1 MSKDV
6 LIPKAQF
13 FKTLIA
19 GTNRNMGLD
28 IVRALSILGIFL
40 AHTNNYAG
48 KYTGIYKILFPL
60 GYLGQDLFFC
70 LSGFLIG
77 RQIIKYMNTPNKF
90 KGLMAFY
97 RNRWI
102 RTVPFY
108 LVFLAINY
116 LVFRTVY
123 RYSDLVLFK
132 DTSFSIF
139 NYLTFTQNFNS
150 PHPTFFPEIWPLP
163 VEEWSFLL
171 IPVPVLILAA
181 FSKKTLSV
189 KHLFLLLLIEIAAV
203 SLYRLYYIILN
214 EPEMDWELRKIV
226 VYRFDALLY
235 GFMIRVLSDHY
246 ADFFTK
252 HKTGFLISGL
262 VLAFGFYFSKPYLPV
277 MLYESLF
284 FNIVPIGMS
293 LTMPYFYFSRFT
305 GWPQGLRSL
314 VTHISLSS
322 YAALLCHLYLVQ
334 FSLLNIY
341 VPQNLGESV
350 LFTMMYVLLVIAI
363 STLFFNYV
371 ERPVLIR
378 RKKL

>member
-28 IVRALSILGIFL
+28 IVRALSILGVFL

-116 LVFRTVY
+116 LVFMTVY

-132 DTSFSIF
+132 DTSFSVF

-235 GFMIRVLSDHY
+235 GFMIRILSDHY
-246 ADFFTK
+246 SGFFAK
-252 HKTGFLISGL
+252 YKTGFLISGL
-262 VLAFGFYFSKPYLPV
+262 VLAFGFYCSKSHLPFMV
-277 MLYESLF
+277 YESLF

-293 LTMPYFYFSRFT
+293 LTLPYFYFSRFT
-305 GWPQGLRSL
+305 GWPRGLRSL
-314 VTHISLSS
+314 TTHISLSS

-334 FSLLNIY
+334 FSMLNVY
-341 VPQNLGESV
+341 VPQNIGESV
-350 LFTMMYVLLVIAI
+350 LFTMMYALLVIAI

-371 ERPVLIR
+371 ERPVLMR